1 MKKKI
6 DLTTGNIMR
15 KLLIVAIPTL
25 LSSVIQMAYS
35 LTDMFWVTKVD
46 SMGLDP
52 AEAIAGIGTAG
63 FYPWFGFGVIMLAKI
78 GTSVKVSH
86 AAGENDMEKVTKYG
100 NNGLILMFVLGILYT
115 LIGFF
120 GKDIYISLFNSS
132 NPNVV
137 LYATQYLGI
146 VSLFGT
152 SYFLVNLFNG
162 IYDGLG
168 KTINTLFIT
177 ASGLVLNMILDPIFI
192 LESISLFGVTITG
205 LGLGVRGAAIATGI
219 SQTFILLTYV
229 GVYISKY
236 RPIKIDI
243 RNYFDFKAIK
253 DIIKIG
259 MWVSM
264 QSIIFT
270 SISMYIARMITS
282 YGTKPMAVQRIGSQI
297 EAVAW
302 MVASGFQ
309 VAMASFVGQNFGAK
323 NLQRIKEGY
332 VSALKLLVPYGLIV
346 NVGMFIFAKQ
356 LMGIFFVDE
365 ETLLIGKR
373 YLEIL
378 SFSQLFM
385 IVELSTAGA
394 FNGLGKTMFPSA
406 VGVVGNSLRI
416 PIGFLLSVSLGYA
429 GIWYAVSL
437 SSIIKG
443 ILLVLLFIIYFK
455 RIRKDKFLFVENEAT
470 L

>member
-6 DLTTGNIMR
+6 DLTKGSIMQ

-25 LSSVIQMAYS
+25 LTSVIQMAYN

-46 SMGLDP
+46 TMGLDP
-52 AEAIAGIGTAG
+52 AEAVAGVGTAG
-63 FYPWFGFGVIMLAKI
+63 FFPWFGFGVILLAKI

-86 AAGENDMEKVTKYG
+86 AAGEDDMEKVTKYG
-100 NNGLILMFVLGILYT
+100 NNGIILMFALGVLYT

-120 GKDIYISLFNSS
+120 GKDIFVSFFNSS
-132 NPNVV
+132 NENVV

-152 SYFLVNLFNG
+152 AYFLVNIFNG

-168 KTINTLFIT
+168 KTINTFLIT
-177 ASGLVLNMILDPIFI
+177 ASGLVLNIILDPLFI
-192 LESISLFGVTITG
+192 LDSMTFFGVTITG

-219 SQTFILLTYV
+219 SQTFILLTY
-229 GVYISKY
+229 GVVYLTKY
-236 RPIKIDI
+236 RPIKIKI
-243 RNYFDFKAIK
+243 RKYFDLESIK
-253 DIIKIG
+253 EITKIG
-259 MWVSM
+259 MWVSL
-264 QSIIFT
+264 QSVIFT
-270 SISMYIARMITS
+270 SISMVIARMITS

-323 NLQRIKEGY
+323 NLPRIKEGY
-332 VSALKLLVPYGLIV
+332 ITALKLLIPYGLIV
-346 NVGMFIFAKQ
+346 NVVLFIFAKQ

-365 ETLLIGKR
+365 ETLNIGKT

-406 VGVVGNSLRI
+406 VGIAGNSLRI
-416 PIGFLLSVSLGYA
+416 PLGFVLSIGLGFA
-429 GIWYAVSL
+429 GIWYAVSI

-443 ILLVLLFIIYFK
+443 ILLVSLFVIYYK
-455 RIRKDKFLFVENEAT
+455 RISKDKFLFVENKAT